1 MVGEVSSLEMGWCSQ
16 PVCKHGC
23 NADTLT
29 VSTDDWWENI
39 MKIAAYLRVS
49 TDRQAEHGHGLDIQ
63 RAEIEAWAERN
74 GHEIVLW
81 AKDEGISGSNGL
93 DTRVGLYEAVSATQ
107 EDSVQGLVV
116 YRLDRLARDLIL
128 QETVLQQVWKHGA
141 RVFSTVAGEDDLLDP
156 DGTTDDPS
164 RKMTRQILGAVAEYE
179 RATIRL
185 RLRSGKLA
193 KRARGGYIG
202 GAVPMGFQLGDD
214 GGLVPQSDE
223 QAALKRMR
231 ELRADGSTL
240 RVICDALTAEGF
252 STRGGGPWQTAVVGR
267 ILKRDK

>member
-1 MVGEVSSLEMGWCSQ
+1 M
-16 PVCKHGC
+16 
-23 NADTLT
+23 N
-29 VSTDDWWENI
+29 
-39 MKIAAYLRVS
+39 IAAYLRVS

-74 GHEIVLW
+74 GHTVALW

-107 EDSVQGLVV
+107 DDSVDGLVV
-116 YRLDRLARDLIL
+116 YRLDRLARDLVL
-128 QETVLQQVWKHGA
+128 QETVLGQVWKHDA
-141 RVFSTVAGEDDLLDP
+141 RVYSTMAGEDDLLDP
-156 DGTTDDPS
+156 DGSTDDPS

-202 GAVPMGFQLGDD
+202 GAVPYGLQLGED
-214 GGLVPQSDE
+214 GDLVPQADE
-223 QAALKRMR
+223 QAALERMR
-231 ELRADGSTL
+231 QLRSEGSTL
-240 RVICDALTAEGF
+240 QAICNTLTDEGHR
-252 STRGGGPWQTAVVGR
+252 TRGGGPWQTAVIGR
-267 ILKRDK
+267 VLKRSPPT

>member
-1 MVGEVSSLEMGWCSQ
+1 M
-16 PVCKHGC
+16 
-23 NADTLT
+23 N
-29 VSTDDWWENI
+29 
-39 MKIAAYLRVS
+39 IAAYLRVS

-74 GHEIVLW
+74 GHTIALW

-107 EDSVQGLVV
+107 DASVDGLVV
-116 YRLDRLARDLIL
+116 YRLDRLARDLVL
-128 QETVLQQVWKHGA
+128 QETVLGQVWKHDA

-156 DGTTDDPS
+156 DGSTDDPS

-202 GAVPMGFQLGDD
+202 GAVPTGYELNDD
-214 GGLVPQSDE
+214 GDLVPNADE
-223 QAALKRMR
+223 QAVLKRMR
-231 ELRADGSTL
+231 NLRAEGETL
-240 RVICDALTAEGF
+240 QSICNTLTDEGYQ
-252 STRGGGPWQTAVVGR
+252 TRGGGPWQTAVVGR
-267 ILKRDK
+267 ILKRNA